1 MHCLCMFLFADKNSC
16 KQRKGRCGRVGPG
29 RYMKLVPQA
38 FFNKL
43 KQEAEPEMLR
53 SPLEKVHVPRHY
65 IWAGLVASRLE
76 SRLPNESTIYP
87 LFCSCCLTPS
97 FWTSGPRKK
106 YWLSRWALPRKTLSS
121 TLSWNWRRPGQSCP
135 QSRGRHKDT
144 TVISRCWGRSSHT
157 FHSELGKRSDHSQ
170 FHHDLE
176 NYPCARF
183 CTASAATMLRKSKG
197 SCLLV
202 RV

>member
-1 MHCLCMFLFADKNSC
+1 MRDALLMYVPFCRQKLLQAKKRSVRSC
-16 KQRKGRCGRVGPG
+16 RPRKIHETCPASILQQV
-29 RYMKLVPQA
+29 
-38 FFNKL
+38 
-43 KQEAEPEMLR
+43 ETR
-53 SPLEKVHVPRHY
+53 SRARNAQISPWKGTRTLHE
-65 IWAGLVASRLE
+65 LDSRLE